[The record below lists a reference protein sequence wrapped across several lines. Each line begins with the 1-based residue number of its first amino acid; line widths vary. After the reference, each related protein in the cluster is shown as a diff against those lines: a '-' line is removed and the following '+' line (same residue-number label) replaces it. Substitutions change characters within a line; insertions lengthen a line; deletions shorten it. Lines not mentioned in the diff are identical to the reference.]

1 MTEKEN
7 SKLEQ
12 LNDEQYNNFINNT
25 NDRFS
30 RLFKGELVIDR
41 KKDVLIKLKKSIQK
55 AIDLKYSYTDIAK
68 FISDNDDGISF
79 SAHQIKTFCE
89 ENYIGKNE
97 TVKKSRKALNAKA
110 DNKDTEDLIEKRHF
124 NDEDVAEI

>member
-1 MTEKEN
+1 MAEKEN

-25 NDRFS
+25 NDRFA

-89 ENYIGKNE
+89 ENNISKNE
-97 TVKKSRKALNAKA
+97 TVKKSHKALNAKA
-110 DNKDTEDLIEKRHF
+110 DNKDAEDLIVKRHF
-124 NDEDVAEI
+124 NDEEVAEI

>member
-12 LNDEQYNNFINNT
+12 INDEQYNNFITNT

-89 ENYIGKNE
+89 ENTISKNE

-110 DNKDTEDLIEKRHF
+110 DNKGTENLIEKRHF